1 MSDVRSLKS
10 EDGWVKGRVQEAVG
24 GRQKRWTNDQCPK
37 WGNSKPEYDL
47 EWRTFQFAKA
57 VKLFLEMVARTIS
70 NIRDTRQLV
79 KASGS
84 IHANRSEIIVWVI
97 GICDLFV
104 IWCL

>member
-1 MSDVRSLKS
+1 M
-10 EDGWVKGRVQEAVG
+10 
-24 GRQKRWTNDQCPK
+24 TNDQNGEIP
-37 WGNSKPEYDL
+37 NSKFQINKQIPMTKIQNPKPEYEL

-57 VKLFLEMVARTIS
+57 VRLFLETLARTIS
-70 NIRDTRQLV
+70 NIGDTRQQV